1 LTSERTT
8 DGFEFSVMRWG
19 STYAAIFNTP
29 KHLKLSAP
37 PFASKAQAWSV
48 SESAADLPKP
58 SRLLSIGR
66 TPSIFLAADVSVIP
80 PNQQTRF
87 FWQRRH
93 FSGVCSIPGIPSLN
107 EIRRT
112 SGNIIRMLSA
122 VTDAQEHSC
131 DYECNTP
138 EGNEPLPCVS
148 ARGRLVK
155 R

>member
-1 LTSERTT
+1 
-8 DGFEFSVMRWG
+8 M
-19 STYAAIFNTP
+19 
-29 KHLKLSAP
+29 SA
-37 PFASKAQAWSV
+37 
-48 SESAADLPKP
+48 SAADLPKALNGTNLYWP
-58 SRLLSIGR
+58 HTLH
-66 TPSIFLAADVSVIP
+66 FLAADVSVIP

-112 SGNIIRMLSA
+112 SGNIIRTLSG

-138 EGNEPLPCVS
+138 QPNHFLSNGLISRLAINKAAEHAKEVARADPRDGTQTEPW
-148 ARGRLVK
+148 LV
-155 R
+155 